1 MVFLFRDKSIV
12 NIFFLVLLAI
22 GLHIH
27 FFLAEP
33 DLILGKGDG
42 LFSLFL
48 NHYLTGIPTTFLFI
62 AYELV
67 ILIQAIRLNMVL
79 TDFRMFQSTN
89 YTTAM
94 TYVLLTGLIAS
105 WSGISAALLSN
116 SLVLWLFIL
125 LTRLYNNQSP
135 RTLLFNI
142 GMLVS
147 ITIMA
152 YHPTA
157 ILILVVLFAL
167 AVVRPFRIAEW
178 LVLLMGIMLPY
189 YFLVSWLFLNN
200 QLSAISSYLPGLSL
214 QLPLQHPDPWLLATI
229 VYLVLA
235 LFAGMYFWQKYNNRM
250 VIQIRKNW
258 SVMLVLLFSL
268 LPIPFVFSG
277 AGLDSGILILIPL
290 SAFVANAFG
299 YPKRLLVPNLL
310 FWIAIVLIVHNNWE
324 LIKK

>member
-12 NIFFLVLLAI
+12 NIIFLVLLTI
-22 GLHIH
+22 GVHLH
-27 FFLAEP
+27 FFLSEP
-33 DLILGKGDG
+33 VLILGKGDG

-48 NHYLTGIPTTFLFI
+48 TKYLSELPTTFLFI
-62 AYELV
+62 VYELI

-79 TDFRMFQSTN
+79 TDFKMFQSTN

-94 TYVLLTGLIAS
+94 TYVLFSGLIAS

-116 SLVLWLFIL
+116 SMVLWLFVL

-178 LVLLMGIMLPY
+178 LVLLMGIILPY

-200 QLSAISSYLPGLSL
+200 QLITLETYLPGIRFQSL
-214 QLPLQHPDPWLLATI
+214 LEHPDNWLIATI
-229 VYLVLA
+229 VYLVLT
-235 LFAGMYFWQKYNNRM
+235 LFVGMYFWQKYNNRM

-277 AGLDSGILILIPL
+277 AGLDSGTLILIPL
-290 SAFVANAFG
+290 AAFVANAFG
-299 YPKRLLVPNLL
+299 YPKKMLLPNLL
-310 FWIAIVLIVHNNWE
+310 FWLAIVLIVHNNWE
-324 LIKK
+324 IIKK

>member
-22 GLHIH
+22 VVHLH
-27 FFLAEP
+27 FFLVEP
-33 DLILGKGDG
+33 ILILGKGDG

-48 NHYLTGIPTTFLFI
+48 NNYLSELPSTFLFI
-62 AYELV
+62 VYELV

-79 TDFRMFQSTN
+79 TDFKMFQSTN

-94 TYVLLTGLIAS
+94 TYVLFTGLIAS
-105 WSGISAALLSN
+105 WSCISAALLSN
-116 SLVLWLFIL
+116 SMVLWLFIL

-178 LVLLMGIMLPY
+178 LVLLMGIILPY
-189 YFLVSWLFLNN
+189 YFLISWLFLNN
-200 QLSAISSYLPGLSL
+200 QLVALKTYLPGIHF
-214 QLPLQHPDPWLLATI
+214 QLPLQHPDPWLIGGIA
-229 VYLVLA
+229 YLVLV
-235 LFAGMYFWQKYNNRM
+235 LLVGMYFWQKYNNRM

-277 AGLDSGILILIPL
+277 AGLDSGTLILIPL
-290 SAFVANAFG
+290 AAFVANAFG
-299 YPKRLLVPNLL
+299 YPKKMLVPNLL
-310 FWIAIVLIVHNNWE
+310 FWLAIVLIVHNNWE